1 MSYNNGART
10 ITNGLVMA
18 FDAANIKCFKGEPT
32 TNLGGAVH
40 LGFTGE
46 RWAKTT
52 DYPNKGALPFN
63 LGTDVYRLANGNNYW
78 GYASEFNIQYNKTY
92 TLSYWYWVNTA
103 QNIEW
108 YNTVFGSPTAGGGP
122 YANVSTKITD
132 TFTTTNNTNGWKFG
146 YVSFTTNVAVSS
158 YSYLRGT
165 YTGGSGDTT
174 PTGNVYIANFQ
185 LEEKSY
191 ATAYTSGTRG
201 ATVATGGGMYD
212 LSQTGNHGELVN
224 GPTYNTGSGGNILFD
239 GTDDYINVPYNA
251 STISFPHNSATICAW
266 YRVSTSGDA
275 YGNLVTQRSS
285 GGSGFQ
291 TYVISNKLY
300 ADGGGTGGIYS
311 TITGVAG
318 TIYFGT
324 IVFDKLSAQLKL
336 YVNGEYNTQTSYT
349 GTIQDT
355 YPIRIGNGAFGDGP
369 FPGHIYM
376 ASVYNRAL
384 SADEIRRIYNSTKS
398 RFGL

>member
-18 FDAANIKCFKGEPT
+18 FDAANVKCFKGEPT
-32 TNLGGAVH
+32 TNLALFGIADGFNSDTPANIATGVDNSITYKGKSSLRIIASNGYWNLYKYPSGYYTQTSSAVFTFSWKMKRADRVAPNISGYLYTAAVSTYPSVTVTPIEDGWYQCYCTYNSTNSTPLLTGFNSSQ
-40 LGFTGE
+40 LGIFYITDWQLE
-46 RWAKTT
+46 AKTYYT
-52 DYPNKGALPFN
+52 PF
-63 LGTDVYRLANGNNYW
+63 V
-78 GYASEFNIQYNKTY
+78 S
-92 TLSYWYWVNTA
+92 
-103 QNIEW
+103 
-108 YNTVFGSPTAGGGP
+108 GS
-122 YANVSTKITD
+122 
-132 TFTTTNNTNGWKFG
+132 
-146 YVSFTTNVAVSS
+146 
-158 YSYLRGT
+158 RGT
-165 YTGGSGDTT
+165 
-174 PTGNVYIANFQ
+174 
-185 LEEKSY
+185 
-191 ATAYTSGTRG
+191 
-201 ATVATGGGMYD
+201 TVATGGGMYD

-251 STISFPHNSATICAW
+251 STISFPTNNATICAW